1 MFSLDRFSEISL
13 SYFRFLL
20 VLASKVPLCPNVST
34 RRHGSHCPRPLVPG
48 LAFAPSYHPHDL
60 GRQPPFAEVTC
71 LSWHKADLAPE
82 KPIRVSSHPR
92 SCGKG
97 CLCLRFGVFS
107 PNSASW
113 RCVRVSV
120 GFLPVRVACSEG
132 VRLLQG
138 RSLAGS
144 AGPRPSGPRPAV
156 PVRDGPDCF
165 HAWVSTHILGPFFI
179 FDARLSW

>member
-1 MFSLDRFSEISL
+1 MAFNSLGHVARSAGPHGNSRFPQC
-13 SYFRFLL
+13 FHWTGFQRFLFLIFVSFSFSPPKFLFVLTCPLGDTGLIVHGRRSHGL
-20 VLASKVPLCPNVST
+20 VFV
-34 RRHGSHCPRPLVPG
+34 
-48 LAFAPSYHPHDL
+48 PSYHPHDL
-60 GRQPPFAEVTC
+60 GRRPPFAEVTC

-120 GFLPVRVACSEG
+120 GFLPCGPPAPKVSASSRDALWLVPRGHAHLG
-132 VRLLQG
+132 HALL
-138 RSLAGS
+138 S
-144 AGPRPSGPRPAV
+144 P
-156 PVRDGPDCF
+156 
-165 HAWVSTHILGPFFI
+165 
-179 FDARLSW
+179 